1 MAKIQKVGQRS
12 KDRPGVADGKEQAA
26 MELATAITPA
36 EMQTD
41 RRAKGQPEDSKK
53 KQLASPNMKLTTGL
67 ADLGG
72 SMVAQG
78 LNEGWSYLMRVAGRA
93 SVDGFVANQNDYLQA
108 SVPALGGLVWYLLE
122 LYGLSNSK
130 APSGFK
136 LGRMEAA
143 KLVSNLGMA
152 KFFQALRSRGADAK
166 AELEKAQASAKQAVA
181 NSSELRRK
189 LDTLEQQIKE
199 EAAKQEE
206 AERQAAKNKSSKG

>member
-1 MAKIQKVGQRS
+1 
-12 KDRPGVADGKEQAA
+12 
-26 MELATAITPA
+26 
-36 EMQTD
+36 
-41 RRAKGQPEDSKK
+41 
-53 KQLASPNMKLTTGL
+53 
-67 ADLGG
+67 
-72 SMVAQG
+72 
-78 LNEGWSYLMRVAGRA
+78 MRVAGRA